1 MKGKILVCIFSIDD
15 EQAVLDDLNRMPPVV
30 SANEHEILIL
40 IDGSREESFKET
52 VKCIQDI
59 EYLNVQI
66 LFTSENLG
74 YGGNQ
79 KLAFHYAVK
88 HEFDVVLMLDECGQ
102 YPTERLEELLSVL
115 MTSDV
120 QAVVSSRFL
129 NNAQNPRRQ
138 MPLHRY
144 LGNRLVTSL
153 QNLILGLKYSE
164 FHSGFRSFR
173 VKALEKIPFP
183 FNSNGRQFDT
193 EILIQFKLKG
203 FAVKEV
209 PIFLNK
215 ETKSR
220 ILDHVRYGIDVLRV
234 SINFQLHQRFL
245 FYERKFDVSSGTE
258 KYTLKVGYP
267 SSHQLALNEVT
278 GNGRVLDIGCGR
290 SLVGAELKK
299 TGCWVEA
306 VDCEVPDGGAKINK
320 FTKMDLNDENV
331 SLLVHDFDYVLLLD
345 VLEHL
350 EEPEKF
356 ILNLRT
362 HARGK
367 SPKVLLSV
375 PNIGFFI
382 IRLQLLLGQFN
393 YGTRGILDMGH
404 RRLFTF
410 KTIRKMLED
419 AGFKIMKCDGIPVPF
434 PEAIG
439 DNPVSRM
446 LMAVNQLLIWFFPKI
461 FSYQIFMVVSPL
473 PTLDDL
479 LISSRTPV
487 KESSN

>member
-1 MKGKILVCIFSIDD
+1 MKGKILICIFAIAD
-15 EQAVLDDLNRMPPVV
+15 EKTVLDDLNRFPDAV
-30 SANEHEILIL
+30 AAGDHEVLIL
-40 IDGSREESFKET
+40 IDGSRAESFGET

-59 EYLNVQI
+59 ESLNVQI

-88 HEFDVVLMLDECGQ
+88 HDFDVVLMLDECGR
-102 YPTERLEELLSVL
+102 YPADRLEELFSAL

-120 QAVVSSRFL
+120 QAVVGSRFL
-129 NNAQNPRRQ
+129 GKSHSFRGQ

-144 LGNRLVTSL
+144 LGNRVVTFL
-153 QNLILGLKYSE
+153 QNLILGLTYSE

-173 VKALEKIPFP
+173 VRALAKIPFP

-203 FAVKEV
+203 FDVKEI
-209 PIFLNK
+209 PISSNK
-215 ETKSR
+215 ETKTG
-220 ILDHVRYGIDVLRV
+220 ILDYVRYGIDVIRL
-234 SINFQLHQRFL
+234 SINFQLHQLFL

-258 KYTLKVGYP
+258 KYNLKIGYP
-267 SSHQLALNEVT
+267 SPHQHALDEVE

-290 SLVGAELKK
+290 SLVGAELQKK
-299 TGCWVEA
+299 GCWVEA
-306 VDCEVPDGGAKINK
+306 VDCEVPDGGGKIRK
-320 FTKMDLNDENV
+320 FTKMNLNEENV
-331 SLLVHDFDYVLLLD
+331 SLPVHDFDYVLLLD

-350 EEPEKF
+350 EEPERF

-367 SPKVLLSV
+367 SPNILLSV
-375 PNIGFFI
+375 PNIGFFVMRI
-382 IRLQLLLGQFN
+382 QLLLGQFN
-393 YGTRGILDMGH
+393 YGTRGILDIGH
-404 RRLFTF
+404 RRLLTF

-419 AGFKIMKCDGIPVPF
+419 AGFKIMKCEGIPVPF

-439 DNPVSRM
+439 DNLMSRM
-446 LMAVNQLLIWFFPKI
+446 LLAVNQWLIWFFPKM

-473 PTLDDL
+473 PTLEDL
-479 LISSRTPV
+479 LASSRSPI
-487 KESSN
+487 KGSAD